1 MSRIDPNNITVS
13 YFGSQRFVVLPGS
26 NTQCICISLIYVHD
40 CSLIS
45 GKQSGETRS
54 KKVGGVLH
62 IQEMERLAACFC
74 MQYDMVP
81 ELNANAYG
89 WVLYFNTRSEDFE
102 SRSRKSMSTIYC
114 MPGCSLTLLL
124 DSPIK
129 GGHSSNTASAASQ
142 FNFFSQYP
150 GTAPKVQLHSA
161 GSPLKAQTS
170 KASRL
175 LKPILDFRDIGM
187 FDKWHI
193 LQ

>member
-102 SRSRKSMSTIYC
+102 SRSRRSMLIIFLHAW
-114 MPGCSLTLLL
+114 SLSYFTT

-150 GTAPKVQLHSA
+150 GTAPKVQLHSS
-161 GSPLKAQTS
+161 GSPS
-170 KASRL
+170 KASSSQGGRL
-175 LKPILDFRDIGM
+175 LKPILDFRDIGVS
-187 FDKWHI
+187 DKSHVF
-193 LQ
+193 